1 MQTPLESSQNEST
14 YVFDSESAAE
24 MARLLDQDLLVT
36 KNMGGLLAER
46 PDFANIHRVL
56 DIACG
61 PGGWVQEVAFAH
73 PEIEVVGIDISQT
86 MIQYAR
92 AQAKVQGLDNAR
104 FLVMDASKP
113 LDFPDNSFDLINAR
127 FMISFLHSTTWQKL
141 IQECRRINRSGG
153 AIRLTEVE
161 NGGTSSPAFEKLFSK
176 LAHALQLAGRS
187 FSPEGHNFGITP
199 KLGYFLREAGYQRI
213 RKTPHIIDYSTGED
227 AHEGT
232 YRDWMVM
239 LKVVQPFLLAMKV
252 TTPEEVDR
260 LYQQAMIEMRAED
273 FTAISYF
280 LSVWGE
286 KP

>member
-1 MQTPLESSQNEST
+1 MQTPSESPQNEST

-24 MARLLDQDLLVT
+24 MARLLDQDLLVS
-36 KNMGGLLAER
+36 KHMGGLLEER

-56 DIACG
+56 DIGCG

-73 PEIEVVGIDISQT
+73 PNIEVVGIDINQT

-113 LDFPDNSFDLINAR
+113 LDFPDDSFDLINGR
-127 FMISFLHSTTWQKL
+127 FMISFLHSTTWPKL
-141 IQECRRINRSGG
+141 IHECRRINKSGG

-176 LAHALQLAGRS
+176 FAHALQLAGRS

-213 RKTPHIIDYSTGED
+213 QKTPHIIDYSTGEE